1 MSTRIVDLPDNAN
14 NMPSLHP
21 GSQGVGQFAQANAN
35 TYSPINIHP
44 NPYGYED
51 STANITGIPTSSTRD
66 SSLRGGGTVGNN
78 NHQQNPHNEMYYDM
92 ADQGTYLA
100 SQNSLT
106 QEQIQQ
112 IQGTPYHQIPSRD
125 IHISKTEY
133 THDQRTTANY
143 IPPLSTYQK
152 DMDYVKEHEIDNEKK
167 KQEHQ
172 QKKKKSAIV
181 DIIFQNIQYPLM
193 ISILFFIFQY
203 PLIDLFLFKRLSS
216 FLPLYES
223 DGTMNL
229 YGKAAK
235 SALFGMGVFS
245 ILKTTEYIASI

>member
-21 GSQGVGQFAQANAN
+21 ASQGVGQFAPGNAN

-51 STANITGIPTSSTRD
+51 STTNLTAISTASTRD
-66 SSLRGGGTVGNN
+66 SSLRGGGVAGNN
-78 NHQQNPHNEMYYDM
+78 NHQQNQQNGMYYETVE
-92 ADQGTYLA
+92 QGNYPQT
-100 SQNSLT
+100 QNALT
-106 QEQIQQ
+106 QEQMQKIQE
-112 IQGTPYHQIPSRD
+112 TPYHKIPSRD

-133 THDQRTTANY
+133 TQDEQTTANY

-152 DMDYVKEHEIDNEKK
+152 EMDYVKEYEIENKK
-167 KQEHQ
+167 KNQEHQ
-172 QKKKKSAIV
+172 EKKNKSV
-181 DIIFQNIQYPLM
+181 LFDMIFHNIQYPLM

-203 PLIDLFLFKRLSS
+203 PLIDLFLFKRLTSI
-216 FLPLYES
+216 LPLYES

-235 SALFGMGVFS
+235 SVLFGMGVFS